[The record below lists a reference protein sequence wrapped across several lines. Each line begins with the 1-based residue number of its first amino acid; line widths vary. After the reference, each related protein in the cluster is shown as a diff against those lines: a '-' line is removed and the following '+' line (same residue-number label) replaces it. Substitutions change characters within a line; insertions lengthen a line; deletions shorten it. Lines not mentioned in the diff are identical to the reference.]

1 MTLEGWRRVLWVASL
16 VAVLVIGTLLLV
28 WRGADWGIGAAP

>member
-1 MTLEGWRRVLWVASL
+1 VSRDVVRRIIWVLSL
-16 VAVLVIGTLLLV
+16 VFVLAAALVALV